1 MTEIRRI
8 GMIVLSG
15 TIGAGKTSLT
25 EMLANHLDSKA
36 FYESVDD
43 NPILPLF
50 YENPKKYGFLLQIY
64 FLNKRLAQIKVAQTT
79 GKNNI
84 VDRSIYE
91 DALLFQLTADLNR
104 ATQTEVDIY
113 KSLVDNMMADI
124 AGVDDIKNPDLL
136 IHVRVSF
143 DTMLERIEKRGRS
156 FEQIADN
163 PDLYEYYKELNKRYD
178 AWFEAY
184 DRSPKVQIDGDR
196 FDFVMSEEAR
206 DKVLDMIDT
215 KLSEVNTK

>member
-1 MTEIRRI
+1 
-8 GMIVLSG
+8 MIVLSG

-25 EMLANHLDSKA
+25 KMLADHLGSKA
-36 FYESVDD
+36 FYESVSD

-64 FLNKRLAQIKVAQTT
+64 FLNKRLSQIKTAQKT

-84 VDRSIYE
+84 LDRSIYE

-113 KSLVDNMMADI
+113 KSLVDNMMSEMD
-124 AGVDDIKNPDLL
+124 GVADIKNPDLL

-143 DTMLERIEKRGRS
+143 ETMLSRIKIRGRS
-156 FEQIADN
+156 FEQIDEN
-163 PDLYEYYKELNKRYD
+163 PELFDYYQELNRRYD
-178 AWFEAY
+178 AWFDAY
-184 DRSPKVQIDGDR
+184 DRSPKIQIDGDR
-196 FDFVMSEEAR
+196 FDFVEDELSR

-215 KLSEVNTK
+215 KLPGI

>member
-1 MTEIRRI
+1 
-8 GMIVLSG
+8 MIVLSG

-25 EMLANHLDSKA
+25 EMLADHLGSQA

-64 FLNKRLAQIKVAQTT
+64 FLNKRLAQIKAARAAGV
-79 GKNNI
+79 NNI
-84 VDRSIYE
+84 LDRSIYE

-113 KSLVDNMMADI
+113 KSLVDNMMAEI
-124 AGVDDIKNPDLL
+124 AGVADVKNPDLL

-143 DTMLERIEKRGRS
+143 ETMLSRIKKRGRS
-156 FEQIADN
+156 FEQIDEN
-163 PDLYEYYKELNKRYD
+163 PELFAYYQELNKRYD
-178 AWFEAY
+178 DWFEAY

-196 FDFVMSEEAR
+196 FDFVSDAAAR
-206 DKVLDMIDT
+206 AIVLDMIDS
-215 KLSEVNTK
+215 KLAEVHTTSQR

>member
-1 MTEIRRI
+1 
-8 GMIVLSG
+8 MIVLSG

-25 EMLANHLDSKA
+25 EMLADHLGSKA

-64 FLNKRLAQIKVAQTT
+64 FLNKRLAQIKAARAT
-79 GKNNI
+79 GMRNI
-84 VDRSIYE
+84 LDRSIYE
-91 DALLFQLTADLNR
+91 DALLFQLTADLDR

-113 KSLVDNMMADI
+113 KSLVDNM
-124 AGVDDIKNPDLL
+124 NPDLL

-143 DTMLERIEKRGRS
+143 DTMLARIKKRGRS
-156 FEQIADN
+156 FEQIDEN
-163 PDLYEYYKELNKRYD
+163 PDLYDYYKELNKRYD
-178 AWFEAY
+178 DWFDAY

-196 FDFVMSEEAR
+196 FDFVADAEAR
-206 DKVLDMIDT
+206 AKVLEMIDS
-215 KLSEVNTK
+215 KLAEVQDK

>member
-1 MTEIRRI
+1 
-8 GMIVLSG
+8 MIVLSG

-50 YENPKKYGFLLQIY
+50 YDNPKKYGFLLQIY

-79 GKNNI
+79 GTNNI

-124 AGVDDIKNPDLL
+124 TGVNDIKNPDLL

-143 DTMLERIEKRGRS
+143 ETMLERIEKRGRS

-178 AWFEAY
+178 AWFESY

-215 KLSEVNTK
+215 KLSEVDTK

>member
-1 MTEIRRI
+1 
-8 GMIVLSG
+8 MIVLSG

>member
-1 MTEIRRI
+1 M
-8 GMIVLSG
+8 
-15 TIGAGKTSLT
+15 KTQ
-25 EMLANHLDSKA
+25 K
-36 FYESVDD
+36 
-43 NPILPLF
+43 IW
-50 YENPKKYGFLLQIY
+50 FLLQIY

-124 AGVDDIKNPDLL
+124 TGVDDIKNPDLL

-143 DTMLERIEKRGRS
+143 ETMLERIEKRGRS
-156 FEQIADN
+156 FEQIAAN

-178 AWFEAY
+178 AWFESY

-196 FDFVMSEEAR
+196 FDFVMNDEAR
-206 DKVLDMIDT
+206 YKVLDMIDT
-215 KLSEVNTK
+215 KLSEVDTK

>member
-1 MTEIRRI
+1 
-8 GMIVLSG
+8 MIVLSG

-25 EMLANHLDSKA
+25 EMLADHLGSKA

-64 FLNKRLAQIKVAQTT
+64 FLNKRLAQIKAARAT
-79 GKNNI
+79 GMRNI
-84 VDRSIYE
+84 LDRSIYE
-91 DALLFQLTADLNR
+91 DALLFQLTADLDR

-113 KSLVDNMMADI
+113 KSLVDNMMAEI
-124 AGVDDIKNPDLL
+124 AGVEDVKNPDLL

-143 DTMLERIEKRGRS
+143 DTMLVRIKKRGRS
-156 FEQIADN
+156 FEQIDEN
-163 PDLYEYYKELNKRYD
+163 PDLYDYYKELNKRYD
-178 AWFEAY
+178 DWFDAY

-196 FDFVMSEEAR
+196 FDFVADAEAR
-206 DKVLDMIDT
+206 AKVLEMIDS
-215 KLSEVNTK
+215 KLAEVQDK

>member
-1 MTEIRRI
+1 
-8 GMIVLSG
+8 MIVLSG

-25 EMLANHLDSKA
+25 EMLADHLDSKA
-36 FYESVDD
+36 FYESVED

-50 YENPKKYGFLLQIY
+50 YDNPKKYGFLLQIY
-64 FLNKRLAQIKVAQTT
+64 FLNKRLSQIKVAQAS

-84 VDRSIYE
+84 LDRSIYE
-91 DALLFQLTADLNR
+91 DALLFQLTADLDR

-124 AGVDDIKNPDLL
+124 AGVADIKNPDLL

-143 DTMLERIEKRGRS
+143 ETMLDRIEKRGRS
-156 FEQIADN
+156 FEQIAGN
-163 PDLYEYYKELNKRYD
+163 PGLYDYYKELNKRYD

-184 DRSPKVQIDGDR
+184 DRSPKVQIDGDQ
-196 FDFVMSEEAR
+196 FDFVMDDSAR
-206 DKVLDMIDT
+206 DQVLNMIDA
-215 KLSEVNTK
+215 KLLEVNA

>member
-1 MTEIRRI
+1 
-8 GMIVLSG
+8 MIVLSG

-25 EMLANHLDSKA
+25 EMLADHLGSKA

-64 FLNKRLAQIKVAQTT
+64 FLNKRLAQIKEARAT
-79 GKNNI
+79 GVRNI
-84 VDRSIYE
+84 LDRSIYE
-91 DALLFQLTADLNR
+91 DALLFQLTADLDR

-113 KSLVDNMMADI
+113 KSLVDNMMAEI
-124 AGVDDIKNPDLL
+124 AGVEDVKNPDLL

-143 DTMLERIEKRGRS
+143 DTMLARIKKRGRS
-156 FEQIADN
+156 FEQIDDN
-163 PDLYEYYKELNKRYD
+163 PDLYDYYKELNKRYD
-178 AWFEAY
+178 DWFDAY

-196 FDFVMSEEAR
+196 FDFVADAEAR
-206 DKVLDMIDT
+206 AKVLEMIDS
-215 KLSEVNTK
+215 KLAEVQDK

>member
-1 MTEIRRI
+1 
-8 GMIVLSG
+8 MIVLSG

-25 EMLANHLDSKA
+25 EMLADHLGSQA

-64 FLNKRLAQIKVAQTT
+64 FLNKRLSQIKAARAAGV
-79 GKNNI
+79 NNI
-84 VDRSIYE
+84 LDRSIYE

-113 KSLVDNMMADI
+113 KSLVDNMMAEI
-124 AGVDDIKNPDLL
+124 AGVADVKNPDLL

-143 DTMLERIEKRGRS
+143 ETMLSRIKKRGRS
-156 FEQIADN
+156 FEQIDEN
-163 PDLYEYYKELNKRYD
+163 PELFAYYQELNKRYD
-178 AWFEAY
+178 DWFEAY

-196 FDFVMSEEAR
+196 FDFVSDAAAR
-206 DKVLDMIDT
+206 AIVLDMIDS
-215 KLSEVNTK
+215 KLAEVHTTS

>member
-1 MTEIRRI
+1 
-8 GMIVLSG
+8 MIVLSG

-25 EMLANHLDSKA
+25 EMLADHLDSKA

-50 YENPKKYGFLLQIY
+50 YDDPKKYGFLLQIY
-64 FLNKRLAQIKVAQTT
+64 FLNKRLSQIKIAQKS

-84 VDRSIYE
+84 LDRSIYE
-91 DALLFQLTADLNR
+91 DALLFQLTADLDR

-113 KSLVDNMMADI
+113 KSLVDNMMADMV
-124 AGVDDIKNPDLL
+124 GVADIKNPDLL

-143 DTMLERIEKRGRS
+143 DTMLDRIEKRGRS

-163 PDLYEYYKELNKRYD
+163 PDLYDYYKELNKRYD

-184 DRSPKVQIDGDR
+184 NRSPKIQIDGDQ
-196 FDFVMSEEAR
+196 FDFVMDNSAR
-206 DKVLDMIDT
+206 DQVLNIIDA
-215 KLSEVNTK
+215 KLLEINA

>member
-1 MTEIRRI
+1 
-8 GMIVLSG
+8 MIVLSG

-79 GKNNI
+79 GTNNI

-124 AGVDDIKNPDLL
+124 TGVDDIKNPDLL

-143 DTMLERIEKRGRS
+143 ETMRERIEKRGRS
-156 FEQIADN
+156 FEQIENQEGLKDYYAQVHDEY
-163 PDLYEYYKELNKRYD
+163 PDWYKNYNI
-178 AWFEAY
+178 
-184 DRSPKVQIDGDR
+184 SPKLRIDGDSI
-196 FDFVMSEEAR
+196 DFVNNPEHLDE
-206 DKVLDMIDT
+206 VLGQIDNELK
-215 KLSEVNTK
+215 KLDLL

>member
-1 MTEIRRI
+1 
-8 GMIVLSG
+8 MIVLSG

-25 EMLANHLDSKA
+25 EMLADHLGSKA

-64 FLNKRLAQIKVAQTT
+64 FLNKRLAQIKAARAT
-79 GKNNI
+79 GMRNI
-84 VDRSIYE
+84 LDRSIYE
-91 DALLFQLTADLNR
+91 DALLFQLTADLDR

-113 KSLVDNMMADI
+113 KSLVDNMMAEI
-124 AGVDDIKNPDLL
+124 AGVEDVKNPDLL

-143 DTMLERIEKRGRS
+143 DTMLARIKKRGRS
-156 FEQIADN
+156 FEQIDEN
-163 PDLYEYYKELNKRYD
+163 PDLYDYYKELNKRYD
-178 AWFEAY
+178 DWFDAY

-196 FDFVMSEEAR
+196 FDFVADAEAR
-206 DKVLDMIDT
+206 AKVLEMIDS
-215 KLSEVNTK
+215 KLAEVQDK

>member
-1 MTEIRRI
+1 
-8 GMIVLSG
+8 MIVLSG

-25 EMLANHLDSKA
+25 EMLADHLGSKA

-64 FLNKRLAQIKVAQTT
+64 FLNKRLAQIKAARAT
-79 GKNNI
+79 GMRNI
-84 VDRSIYE
+84 LDRSIYE
-91 DALLFQLTADLNR
+91 DALLFQLTADLDR

-113 KSLVDNMMADI
+113 KSLVDNMMAEI
-124 AGVDDIKNPDLL
+124 AGVEDVKNPDLL

-143 DTMLERIEKRGRS
+143 DTMLARIKKRGRS
-156 FEQIADN
+156 FEQIDEN
-163 PDLYEYYKELNKRYD
+163 PDLYDYYKELNKRYD
-178 AWFEAY
+178 VWFDAY

-196 FDFVMSEEAR
+196 FDFVADAEAR
-206 DKVLDMIDT
+206 AKVLEMIDS
-215 KLSEVNTK
+215 KLAEVQDK

>member
-1 MTEIRRI
+1 
-8 GMIVLSG
+8 MIVLSG

-25 EMLANHLDSKA
+25 EMLADHLGSKA

-64 FLNKRLAQIKVAQTT
+64 FLNKRLAQIKEARAT
-79 GKNNI
+79 GVRNI
-84 VDRSIYE
+84 LDRSIYE
-91 DALLFQLTADLNR
+91 DALLFQLTADLDR

-113 KSLVDNMMADI
+113 KSLVDNMMAEI
-124 AGVDDIKNPDLL
+124 AGVEDVKNPDLL

-143 DTMLERIEKRGRS
+143 DTMLARIKKRGRS
-156 FEQIADN
+156 FEQIDEN
-163 PDLYEYYKELNKRYD
+163 PDLYDYYKELNKRYD
-178 AWFEAY
+178 DWFDAY

-196 FDFVMSEEAR
+196 FDFVSDADAR
-206 DKVLDMIDT
+206 AKVLEMIDS
-215 KLSEVNTK
+215 KLAEVQDK

>member
-1 MTEIRRI
+1 
-8 GMIVLSG
+8 MIVLSG

-25 EMLANHLDSKA
+25 EMLADHLGSQA

-64 FLNKRLAQIKVAQTT
+64 FLNKRLSQIKAARAAGV
-79 GKNNI
+79 NNI
-84 VDRSIYE
+84 LDRSIYE

-113 KSLVDNMMADI
+113 KSLVDNMMAEI
-124 AGVDDIKNPDLL
+124 AGVADVKNPDLL

-143 DTMLERIEKRGRS
+143 ETMLSRIKKRGRS
-156 FEQIADN
+156 FEQIDEN
-163 PDLYEYYKELNKRYD
+163 PELFAYYQELNKRYD
-178 AWFEAY
+178 DWFEAY

-196 FDFVMSEEAR
+196 FDFVSDAAAR
-206 DKVLDMIDT
+206 AIVLDMIDS
-215 KLSEVNTK
+215 KLAEVHTTSQR

>member
-1 MTEIRRI
+1 
-8 GMIVLSG
+8 MIVLSG

-25 EMLANHLDSKA
+25 EMLADHLGSKA

-64 FLNKRLAQIKVAQTT
+64 FLNKRLAQIKAARAT
-79 GKNNI
+79 GMRNI
-84 VDRSIYE
+84 LDRSIYE
-91 DALLFQLTADLNR
+91 DALLFQLTADLDR

-113 KSLVDNMMADI
+113 KSLVDNMMAEI
-124 AGVDDIKNPDLL
+124 AGVEDVKNPDLL

-143 DTMLERIEKRGRS
+143 DTMLARIKKRGRS
-156 FEQIADN
+156 FEQIDDN
-163 PDLYEYYKELNKRYD
+163 PDLYDYYKELNKRYD
-178 AWFEAY
+178 DWFDAY

-196 FDFVMSEEAR
+196 FDFVADAEAR
-206 DKVLDMIDT
+206 AKVLEMIDS
-215 KLSEVNTK
+215 KLAEVQDK